1 MKGKY
6 TKELRLFAVFVAL
19 FLFFSIMSPDRFLTQ
34 NNIMTML
41 KQMPELGL
49 LTIAIMLVILTKGNN
64 LSNVAT
70 AILSGILAA
79 LVMAG
84 LYKGGHSVALSI
96 IVGLLAGFAAA
107 MLCGIL
113 NGLFVAYI
121 GVASMLTTLASST
134 FFKGI
139 SMNITQGRAISG
151 FPEQVYGMSRTYF
164 AGIPI
169 LCWIYIIC
177 IVTVHVMLEH
187 TRWGRTVYML
197 GCNMT
202 ATEYAGV
209 KVRKELLKV
218 YLLSAALS
226 FAGGFLMISRYN
238 SAKVDYGSSYLLQSL
253 TASVLGGVDIQGGH
267 GSVIGAV
274 IAVMILQVLS
284 SGMNILNVN
293 RFFTDIITGA
303 ILIFVLALNFIFH
316 KISEK
321 CLTTQ

>member
-1 MKGKY
+1 
-6 TKELRLFAVFVAL
+6 
-19 FLFFSIMSPDRFLTQ
+19 
-34 NNIMTML
+34 
-41 KQMPELGL
+41 
-49 LTIAIMLVILTKGNN
+49 
-64 LSNVAT
+64 
-70 AILSGILAA
+70 
-79 LVMAG
+79 
-84 LYKGGHSVALSI
+84 
-96 IVGLLAGFAAA
+96 
-107 MLCGIL
+107 
-113 NGLFVAYI
+113 
-121 GVASMLTTLASST
+121 
-134 FFKGI
+134 
-139 SMNITQGRAISG
+139 
-151 FPEQVYGMSRTYF
+151 
-164 AGIPI
+164 
-169 LCWIYIIC
+169 
-177 IVTVHVMLEH
+177 
-187 TRWGRTVYML
+187 ML

-226 FAGGFLMISRYN
+226 FVGGFLMISRYN

-321 CLTTQ
+321 RLTTQ